1 MGYDPVELATRVV
14 GSRLS
19 VTEWVDKEGCGIGKT
34 SVYRAL
40 NWCRLNRPSVF
51 GSGEGAAVA
60 SGGCHGWYQ
69 RVLAAMRGGSP
80 ATPTPPQGSG
90 SFVRLDSAP
99 RQPAVRATATPAP
112 IVVELG
118 GARVSLPAGFDAA
131 DAEAAI
137 AATARA
143 MGMGVAS

>member
-1 MGYDPVELATRVV
+1 M
-14 GSRLS
+14 
-19 VTEWVDKEGCGIGKT
+19 
-34 SVYRAL
+34 
-40 NWCRLNRPSVF
+40 
-51 GSGEGAAVA
+51 
-60 SGGCHGWYQ
+60 
-69 RVLAAMRGGSP
+69 
-80 ATPTPPQGSG
+80 
-90 SFVRLDSAP
+90 RLDSAP
-99 RQPAVRATATPAP
+99 KQPAVRATATPAP